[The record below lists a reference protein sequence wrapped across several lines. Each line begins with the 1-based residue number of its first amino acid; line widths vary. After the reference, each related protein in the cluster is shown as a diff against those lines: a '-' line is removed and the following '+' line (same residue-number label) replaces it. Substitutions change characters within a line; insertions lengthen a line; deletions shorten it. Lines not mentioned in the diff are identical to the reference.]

1 MKRRS
6 PSMMITGITLWVLGS
21 AAVGV
26 GAAMFFDGESTSCPV
41 VFEGHRGPLR
51 RAAATGGG
59 GERVGTAQEAFLHCV
74 NDGLVAAGNVTLL
87 AGLFVSLGGIP
98 LFVFGN
104 QKVRASPESS
114 LVPALRVGAGAARL
128 RWSF

>member
-6 PSMMITGITLWVLGS
+6 IGMMIGGITLWVLGS

-26 GAAMFFDGESTSCPV
+26 GAAAFFAGEAESCPV
-41 VFEGHRGPLR
+41 FLQGHRGPLR
-51 RAAATGGG
+51 RSPAGS
-59 GERVGTAQEAFLHCV
+59 GERVGTAREAFSRCV
-74 NDGLVAAGNVTLL
+74 NDGLVLAGNVTLL
-87 AGLFVSLGGIP
+87 AGLFGSLGGIP

-104 QKVRASPESS
+104 QKVRAQPESS
-114 LVPALRVGAGAARL
+114 VVPELHVGVGAAKL